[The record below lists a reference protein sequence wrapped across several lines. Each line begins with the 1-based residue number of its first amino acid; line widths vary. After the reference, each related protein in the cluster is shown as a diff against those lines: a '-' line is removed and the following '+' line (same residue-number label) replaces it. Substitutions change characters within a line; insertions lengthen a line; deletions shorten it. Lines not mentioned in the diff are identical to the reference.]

1 MRAKLNFKSSIPQA
15 ARPRIVRR
23 HPTGAK
29 ERVDYVLAR
38 RIVGYRLFDEAGE
51 LTYDCGL
58 RGGRPH
64 GVAYRLDQ
72 PGKVLSATPYKG
84 GLEHGLAKQWSSD
97 GQRLIGS
104 YRMRNGTGVDL
115 WWQETFT
122 DPPRPY
128 LAEVRFVLRGQL
140 HGFEWWL
147 NADQRSLYEERHWGY
162 GKQHGIERAW
172 NRKGRLRRG
181 FPRFFVAGE
190 RVSRRAY
197 ERAQADELSLP
208 KPRPADDSNR
218 RAFPPEVARRLTA
231 ALGPR
236 SRP

>member
-1 MRAKLNFKSSIPQA
+1 
-15 ARPRIVRR
+15 
-23 HPTGAK
+23 
-29 ERVDYVLAR
+29 VDYVLAGR
-38 RIVGYRLFDEAGE
+38 VVGYRLFDEAGE
-51 LTYDCGL
+51 LIYDCGL
-58 RGGRPH
+58 REGKPH
-64 GVAYRLDQ
+64 GIAYRLDA
-72 PGKVLSATPYKG
+72 PGTVLSAIPYKD

-104 YRMRNGTGVDL
+104 YRMRNGTGSDL

-128 LAEVRFVLRGQL
+128 LAEVRFVLQGQL

-147 NADQRSLYEERHWGY
+147 NEDQRSLYEERHWHH
-162 GKQHGIERAW
+162 GKLHGIERAW

-197 ERAQADELSLP
+197 KSAQADDLSLP
-208 KPRPADDSNR
+208 KLRPADDNNW
-218 RAFPPEVARRLTA
+218 RAFPPEVGLRLTKSS
-231 ALGPR
+231 P
-236 SRP
+236 